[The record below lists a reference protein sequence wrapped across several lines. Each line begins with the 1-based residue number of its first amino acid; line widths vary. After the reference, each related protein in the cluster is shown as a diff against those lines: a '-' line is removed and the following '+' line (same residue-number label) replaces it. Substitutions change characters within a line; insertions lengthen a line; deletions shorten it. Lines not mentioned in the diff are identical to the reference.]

1 MRPPAAARALVWL
14 LADAEDRHFLL
25 EDLADRFDEVARTD
39 GPRAARRWYWRQA
52 LSVVPWAVRA
62 RLDPLR
68 WRSWTGMV
76 GDLRSG
82 ARTLVRHPLYAVGV
96 SGTIALGLAAATL
109 AFAVTWPVWLAP
121 LPLPDPDRV
130 VRLYEI
136 EPPSPGAA
144 SSEGT
149 PESRRQRLSTT
160 LLGDLHA
167 HAFRTVEAVSWVATP
182 QRTWIRGG
190 ERQAVATLELSP
202 EGLGILGI
210 VPLLGRLPA
219 APQGGEATEILLSER
234 FWRTAFGG
242 DPDVVGAQMTL
253 AGSGAA
259 TVVGVARLPSG
270 YPGGADIVKLAPWVH
285 TVMEDRGFRHVE
297 VIARVR
303 PGHSVAAAEEELN
316 AFLAALA
323 ERHPEHRGWRLE
335 AAVLR
340 DDLVRPFRAAL
351 ALLLAAGATFLL
363 LACVNVLGLVA
374 ARRVD
379 GRHDRSIRLAL
390 GASEGRL
397 LRGSLV
403 EGLVLAAVGSAAGV
417 LGAYALVGP
426 LRSLVPYHV
435 PRLDDVA
442 VTAPL
447 AIGGLALGAAL
458 GAVLGLCGY
467 LVSRG
472 VKPAVGRAPMW
483 RVVGT
488 GGRRALVVGQVALTT
503 LLIAGG
509 AAIVQRVAMLSAL
522 DLGYDP
528 EGVSTT
534 STILRD
540 VPRNRHPEARWRFAR
555 AMLDALEQRG
565 VLAAMAVNTPM
576 MAGDDIPQLGIRA
589 DSASPEIVYEA
600 HFVSPNYF
608 AVMGIELLA
617 GRDFG
622 PDDRASSRPVV
633 IVSEE
638 FVERYFG
645 AGTPVQSVV
654 GREIAPLIYQET
666 RPTVVGVVRSTR
678 HRSPEAPVAP
688 EIYTPLSQL
697 AVDAMTLVVRGEPEQ
712 VAGAVAAAAAQVDAE
727 QRWSPL
733 VEYTTYL
740 REWFAPLR
748 LQVLLI
754 GVLGALGLLL
764 AALGLYALIAYQ
776 VAVRRQELGIR
787 KAVGASDG
795 RLLREVLAG
804 GAAVAAAGAAIG
816 LGIWYRLL
824 PLAGEFLDGIDG
836 GGALVPVSTTVV
848 VGASCVLAMLV
859 PAVRAMR
866 VDPVATLKAE

>member
-1 MRPPAAARALVWL
+1 V
-14 LADAEDRHFLL
+14 
-25 EDLADRFDEVARTD
+25 
-39 GPRAARRWYWRQA
+39 
-52 LSVVPWAVRA
+52 
-62 RLDPLR
+62 
-68 WRSWTGMV
+68 
-76 GDLRSG
+76 
-82 ARTLVRHPLYAVGV
+82 
-96 SGTIALGLAAATL
+96 
-109 AFAVTWPVWLAP
+109 
-121 LPLPDPDRV
+121 
-130 VRLYEI
+130 
-136 EPPSPGAA
+136 
-144 SSEGT
+144 
-149 PESRRQRLSTT
+149 
-160 LLGDLHA
+160 
-167 HAFRTVEAVSWVATP
+167 
-182 QRTWIRGG
+182 
-190 ERQAVATLELSP
+190 
-202 EGLGILGI
+202 
-210 VPLLGRLPA
+210 
-219 APQGGEATEILLSER
+219 
-234 FWRTAFGG
+234 
-242 DPDVVGAQMTL
+242 
-253 AGSGAA
+253 
-259 TVVGVARLPSG
+259 
-270 YPGGADIVKLAPWVH
+270 
-285 TVMEDRGFRHVE
+285 
-297 VIARVR
+297 
-303 PGHSVAAAEEELN
+303 
-316 AFLAALA
+316 
-323 ERHPEHRGWRLE
+323 
-335 AAVLR
+335 
-340 DDLVRPFRAAL
+340 L

-397 LRGSLV
+397 LRGSVV

-442 VTAPL
+442 VTPPL
-447 AIGGLALGAAL
+447 AIGGLAAGAAL
-458 GAVLGLCGY
+458 GAVVGLCGY
-467 LVSRG
+467 LASRG
-472 VKPAVGRAPMW
+472 VEPAVGRAPMW

-509 AAIVQRVAMLSAL
+509 AAIVQRVAVLSAL

-622 PDDRASSRPVV
+622 PDDRASSQPVV

-638 FVERYFG
+638 FVQQYFG

-678 HRSPEAPVAP
+678 HRGPEAPVAP

-697 AVDAMTLVVRGEPEQ
+697 AVDAMTLVVRGAPEQ
-712 VAGAVAAAAAQVDAE
+712 VAGAVAAAATQVDAE
-727 QRWSPL
+727 QEMVAAGRVYDVPAR
-733 VEYTTYL
+733 VV
-740 REWFAPLR
+740 RAAPPAGPADR
-748 LQVLLI
+748 
-754 GVLGALGLLL
+754 GAWRARAPARG
-764 AALGLYALIAYQ
+764 AR
-776 VAVRRQELGIR
+776 AVRAHGVPDRR
-787 KAVGASDG
+787 
-795 RLLREVLAG
+795 
-804 GAAVAAAGAAIG
+804 AAAGAG
-816 LGIWYRLL
+816 H
-824 PLAGEFLDGIDG
+824 PQG
-836 GGALVPVSTTVV
+836 GGC
-848 VGASCVLAMLV
+848 VGRQAAAGSARQRGGGGGGRRRDRARHLV
-859 PAVRAMR
+859 PAAAARPR
-866 VDPVATLKAE
+866 VPGRH